1 MRRYLFLFMLCSL
14 FLSCEKNEVP
24 DEVLYEKLAEFNHE
38 LTVTVCGCGCD
49 EPIDEFTWRKELEWD
64 YPVKPGM
71 EEWKEFQST
80 QEMIDACQ
88 IPDNILS
95 SLSTE
100 NLTDICLQYPLII
113 NVFVFD
119 NMNVGLD
126 AFFDEFNGIRELYK
140 RKEVSKELLK
150 RYYEMMQNVSFLC
163 SAAPDKGNFMIPV
176 SALEVLIKSTIR
188 NNDAINNYKTLLKY
202 LVFGYETKLKYTSY
216 FGYGFQTNYYARA
229 HLIIK
234 ISPKSIKK
242 FPNGDNNPIFIC
254 DFSSGE
260 AMNETLSV
268 IDELSYQLIE

>member
-1 MRRYLFLFMLCSL
+1 M
-14 FLSCEKNEVP
+14 FLSCEKHEN
-24 DEVLYEKLAEFNHE
+24 LAEFNHN

-49 EPIDEFTWRKELEWD
+49 EPIDDLTWKKDLEWD

-80 QEMIDACQ
+80 QEMVDACQ

-100 NLTDICLQYPLII
+100 NLTDICIQYPLII
-113 NVFVFD
+113 NVFAYN
-119 NMNVGLD
+119 NMNIGLD
-126 AFFDEFNGIRELYK
+126 TFFDEFNGIRELYK

-163 SAAPDKGNFMIPV
+163 GAASDVEKGYFMIHV
-176 SALEVLIKSTIR
+176 TALEVLIKSTIR
-188 NNDAINNYKTLLKY
+188 NNDAINNYKTLLQY
-202 LVFGYETKLKYTSY
+202 LVFGYKTKTKYTSY
-216 FGYGFQTNYYARA
+216 FGYGFQTNFYARA

-234 ISPKSIKK
+234 INPQSIKK
-242 FPNGDNNPIFIC
+242 FPDEDKNPVFIC

-260 AMNETLSV
+260 AMNETLAV
-268 IDELSYQLIE
+268 IDELSYQLIK